1 MELIFFRALTDMQL
15 KCKDWP
21 SLPGWCLFDDINQ
34 GKMKMSITNEIDS
47 LLWEAIKFVSVGYCK
62 SLNHFFQD
70 SETEI
75 YYGSFQKK
83 KQRNIWKFPY
93 VGWPPPPQQMENHN
107 NFFIV

>member
-75 YYGSFQKK
+75 YKLKHIF
-83 KQRNIWKFPY
+83 NI
-93 VGWPPPPQQMENHN
+93 ENTEH
-107 NFFIV
+107 